1 MAVKINNKI
10 LVSAAVILLM
20 VFSFTKL
27 TTWTTSDE
35 RQAGRVAVIDSN
47 IHTVMELTAGS
58 TAASAIITLLPGD
71 QCTPIA
77 TELAELSK
85 YFLLALSA
93 LYIEKYLITFMGLV
107 SFKILIP
114 VAAAV
119 WLIGYLKLGRT
130 FRIVSYKI
138 AVCALAIYMVIP
150 ASVEV
155 TSFIYNRYA
164 ASIDATIN
172 EATEICE
179 EAEVETEQA
188 SMIERVTNWIGNKAQ
203 STVEYVSGMLSHF
216 IEALAVMIVTSCV
229 LPVLVILF
237 FIWMIKTVFA
247 VNVPM
252 IPTVA
257 RE

>member
-1 MAVKINNKI
+1 MISKVNNKI
-10 LVSAAVILLM
+10 LISAAVILLM

-27 TTWTTSDE
+27 TTWTTSE
-35 RQAGRVAVIDSN
+35 EKQAGRIAVIDSN

-114 VAAAV
+114 VAAAL
-119 WLIGYLKLGRT
+119 WLLGYLKFGKS
-130 FRIVSYKI
+130 IQVIGCKV

-155 TSFIYNRYA
+155 TSLIYNRYA
-164 ASIDATIN
+164 ESIDATIN

-179 EAEVETEQA
+179 EAEIETEPT
-188 SMIERVTNWIGNKAQ
+188 SMVERITTWIGNKAQ
-203 STVEYVSGMLSHF
+203 SSVEYVSGMLSHF

-229 LPVLVILF
+229 LPVLVIFF

-247 VNVPM
+247 VNLPV
-252 IPTVA
+252 IQAVA